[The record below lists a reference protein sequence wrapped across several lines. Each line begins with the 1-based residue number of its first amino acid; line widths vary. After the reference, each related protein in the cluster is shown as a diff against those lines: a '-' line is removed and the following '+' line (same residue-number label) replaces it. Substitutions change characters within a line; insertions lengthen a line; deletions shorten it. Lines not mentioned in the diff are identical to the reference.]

1 MFRLGFTLF
10 PIITT
15 TTAGIGVLV
24 ALVTGND
31 TATPILIAAAAGFI
45 AGFPITYWTTKA
57 ISEQG

>member
-10 PIITT
+10 PIVTT

-31 TATPILIAAAAGFI
+31 TTTPILIAAAAGFI
-45 AGFPITYWTTKA
+45 AGLPITYWTTKA
-57 ISEQG
+57 ISELD